1 MNKSTSSRDSK
12 TQTIDSSDPK
22 DKNNSNRRAH
32 NMRVAPSCVNPGLQD
47 ISLVV
52 SDGAFVRPSEVGV
65 VGRLKCQGVEMVQSQ
80 YCWTPVEP
88 DSVAKRR
95 WLKTLGQALAA
106 HFSLA
111 RGRDKFTLAD
121 FPKGYQLFHHVK
133 DSVQTAYLFGYPTK
147 SNVKLK
153 FKTAAEFLPHL
164 TWLASQGEMKKCLCK
179 HCQSEVIDLKYPKT
193 KEGFS
198 PPPRSSFSWSNSFYC
213 RKSPNFIFRNFDPG
227 SHSQEKNSK
236 KNQRVQ
242 DNHQEINLA
251 SYDTHQPE
259 IPSNYRA
266 LELVWCKLDQPKDNK
281 IRLDCTYWPGICQKT
296 HVAYE
301 ACEVLDLSTRENQPG
316 PPRIRKMEDGT
327 SATWTTKKEV
337 HKKLYWS
344 IQLLGLSDS
353 VVRAES
359 QILPWLYRP
368 FEEPAWSVV
377 STGKLPIPEYLLD
390 ASKPMP
396 TLASL
401 SNPVIGRLHFQLALQ
416 TGAEIEETWALAE
429 YSDGLAP
436 TSLRK
441 SFPPIGT
448 QDLVRLKLLESP
460 PDPAAEVVSLDSG
473 QQILFLHID
482 FFWKGPYSDSTI
494 VGGWLFELVP
504 QHNTKSPQDLTI
516 QGSGTGQTR
525 NAWLMQYA
533 DQIPKGACTSHS
545 DHLPPAPKGF
555 QFSRITPAGAI
566 HHVDIS
572 CIAGRY
578 YSPKVDHDRLARLR
592 YHFATKIDSSPSLK
606 SNPETLRRLASLLGF
621 GIGQDNFMRFT
632 KLKRTREQATVEALR
647 KSKRMVCLILR
658 PINHHHLEKGRGGG
672 IQAD

>member
-1 MNKSTSSRDSK
+1 MNKSTSSRDNR
-12 TQTIDSSDPK
+12 TQTVDSSDPK
-22 DKNNSNRRAH
+22 DNNSNRRAH
-32 NMRVAPSCVNPGLQD
+32 NIRISPSRLDPGLQD
-47 ISLVV
+47 ISLLV
-52 SDGAFVRPSEVGV
+52 SDGAFVRPSAVGV
-65 VGRLKCQGVEMVQSQ
+65 VGRLKRQGVEMVESQ
-80 YCWTPVEP
+80 DYTCWTPVEP
-88 DSVAKRR
+88 DSMAKRR

-106 HFSLA
+106 HFSLV
-111 RGRDKFTLAD
+111 RGREKFTLAD
-121 FPKGYQLFHHVK
+121 FPKGYQLFYHVK
-133 DSVQTAYLFGYPTK
+133 NSVQTAYLFGYPTK

-164 TWLASQGEMKKCLCK
+164 TWLASRGERKKCLCK
-179 HCQSEVIDLKYPKT
+179 NCQRHGASAGEAT
-193 KEGFS
+193 KGPTLS
-198 PPPRSSFSWSNSFYC
+198 T
-213 RKSPNFIFRNFDPG
+213 G
-227 SHSQEKNSK
+227 SHSQEKKSK

-242 DNHQEINLA
+242 DSHKEINLA
-251 SYDTHQPE
+251 SCDTHQPE

-266 LELVWCKLDQPKDNK
+266 LELVWCELDQTKDSK
-281 IRLDCTYWPGICQKT
+281 IRLDCTYWPGICQET
-296 HVAYE
+296 HVADE

-316 PPRIRKMEDGT
+316 PPRIRKAEDGS
-327 SATWTTKKEV
+327 SAPWTTKKEV

-359 QILPWLYRP
+359 QILPWLYHP
-368 FEEPAWSVV
+368 FEEPAWRVV

-429 YSDGLAP
+429 YSDRLAP
-436 TSLRK
+436 TTLKKTSPPV
-441 SFPPIGT
+441 SFEATSVWLGAEKICI

-460 PDPAAEVVSLDSG
+460 PDPAAEVVSLGSG
-473 QQILFLHID
+473 QQVLFLHID
-482 FFWKGPYSDSTI
+482 FFWKGPHSDSTI
-494 VGGWLFELVP
+494 VGGRLFELVP
-504 QHNTKSPQDLTI
+504 LHNTKSPQDMTI
-516 QGSGTGQTR
+516 QTSGERQTK
-525 NAWLMQYA
+525 NAWLVQYA
-533 DQIPKGACTSHS
+533 DQIPKGVDCTSHS

-555 QFSRITPAGAI
+555 QFSRITPTRAI

-592 YHFATKIDSSPSLK
+592 HHFATRIESCSPSLK
-606 SNPETLRRLASLLGF
+606 TNPETLRRLASLLGF

-632 KLKRTREQATVEALR
+632 KLKRTREQAIIEALR
-647 KSKRMVCLILR
+647 KSKRMMSSHFRATKSPPKKDAIKPRHEASKSLIL
-658 PINHHHLEKGRGGG
+658 
-672 IQAD
+672 